1 MESVKCFNL
10 KKGLNLYYVPVD
22 KFKKS
27 YVSINIH
34 NELTKETASKCALL
48 SDVLQRGSKKFPDEA
63 SISKH
68 LQNLYGATFV
78 SDTRRK
84 GIDQILSL
92 SVTAINDTY
101 LPDGEAC
108 FDKVL
113 KFLFDMLLD
122 PLTENGAF
130 SEKYVLQEKANLI
143 NDIKALS
150 NDKRTYSVWR
160 LIENMCEGDSYS
172 VHELGSVESVEKIT
186 PASLFEYYKEIL
198 SNGPIDIF
206 VGGDVDVSKVCE
218 MAQARFADI
227 SPKNHTYPVTE
238 VYKKALSG
246 KEITERFDVTQSKLC
261 LGFKTNVPPTS
272 DDYYKL
278 MVYNGILGGGA
289 HCKLFNEVREKL
301 SLAYYAGSKLERFK
315 GLMIISAGIESKN
328 KEKALNEIFVQIE
341 KMKNGEFTDEE
352 FDATIKSIVNS
363 LRSMGD
369 SIGYLCDYYFS
380 QVIAGANVSLEEYIE
395 KIENVTKEDV
405 KKVAENVTL
414 EMIYFLTGRGGE
426 EEA

>member
-10 KKGLNLYYVPVD
+10 KNGLNLYYVPVD

-34 NELTKETASKCALL
+34 NELKEETASKCALL
-48 SDVLQRGSKKFPDEA
+48 SDVLQRGSKKYPDEA

-68 LQNLYGATFV
+68 LQNLYGASFV

-84 GIDQILSL
+84 GTDQILSL
-92 SVTAINDTY
+92 SVTAINDAY
-101 LPDGEAC
+101 LPDGENC

-113 KFLFDMLLD
+113 EFLFDMLLD
-122 PLTENGAF
+122 PLTENGGF
-130 SEKYVLQEKANLI
+130 LETYVSQEKANLI
-143 NDIKALS
+143 NDIKALP

-160 LIENMCEGDSYS
+160 LVEHMCEGDSYS
-172 VHELGSVESVEKIT
+172 VHELGTVEAVEKIT
-186 PASLFEYYKEIL
+186 PTSLFEYYNEIL
-198 SNGPIDIF
+198 GKGPIDIF
-206 VGGDVDVSKVCE
+206 VGGDVDVSKICAL
-218 MAQARFADI
+218 AQKRFADI
-227 SPKNHTYPVTE
+227 TLTNHTYPVTE
-238 VYKKALSG
+238 IYDKTLAG

-261 LGFKTNVPPTS
+261 LGFKTGVSPKS

-315 GLMIISAGIESKN
+315 GLMVISAGIESGN
-328 KEKALNEIFVQIE
+328 KQKALDEIFVQIE
-341 KMKNGEFTDEE
+341 KMKNGDFTDIE

-363 LRSMGD
+363 LRSVGD

-380 QVIAGANVSLEEYIE
+380 QVIIGTNVSLEEYISAIE
-395 KIENVTKEDV
+395 KVTKEDV
-405 KKVAENVTL
+405 IKIAQQISL
-414 EMIYFLTGRGGE
+414 EMIYFLTGREGE
-426 EEA
+426 EAL